1 MTASDHDWIKILV
14 SAVVGMFTGLIA
26 DPIRSLVQTRIEV
39 WRLKNAVMTDISN
52 LSTSAMSV
60 YDGKLEAEKFWLGVE
75 LPGFDYYW
83 DKNRELFY
91 INTKIVLLRVQCQLI
106 IRLRDLVKNMQ
117 KSPDEAMVK
126 LWETLAFVKIIHE
139 MSWLERRRAAQ
150 SVKTKPER

>member
-1 MTASDHDWIKILV
+1 MTASDHDWMKILV

-39 WRLKNAVMTDISN
+39 RRLKNAVMTDISN

-60 YDGKLEAEKFWLGVE
+60 YDGKLDAEKFWLGVE

-91 INTKIVLLRVQCQLI
+91 ISTKIVLLRVQCQLI

-117 KSPDEAMVK
+117 KSPDEAMAK